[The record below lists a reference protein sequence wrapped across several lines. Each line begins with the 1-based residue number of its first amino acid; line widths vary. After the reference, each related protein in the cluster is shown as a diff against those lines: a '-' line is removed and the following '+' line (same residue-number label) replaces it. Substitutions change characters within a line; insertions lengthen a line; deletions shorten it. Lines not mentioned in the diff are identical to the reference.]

1 MAGVIGASQGG
12 LANKSGS
19 VLEGI
24 VKGALMPHGFR
35 VIQHRDLERL
45 PENEKDELLIQNAP
59 YTTLYGSK
67 GKTEFLLKSKKYGL
81 EVRIECKWQ
90 QSAGSVDEKLPHLY
104 LSAVDAMPENDVIIL
119 IDGNGFRDGAITWL
133 RNAVDNRLYV
143 PVEKSRKN
151 VMVMSATEF
160 MTWANNTFR

>member
-1 MAGVIGASQGG
+1 MVISQGG

-24 VKGALMPHGFR
+24 VKGVLAPHGFDI
-35 VIQHRDLERL
+35 VQNRDLTRL
-45 PENEKDELLIQNAP
+45 PEGAQDELLIINAP

-67 GKTEFLLKSKKYGL
+67 GKTEFLLKSKKYNL

-104 LSAVDAMPENDVIIL
+104 LSAIDAMPENNVIIL
-119 IDGNGFRDGAITWL
+119 IDGDGFRDGALSWL
-133 RNAVDNRLYV
+133 RNAVNNRLYI
-143 PVEKSRKN
+143 PDDNKYKN
-151 VMVMSATEF
+151 IMVMNATEF
-160 MTWANNTFR
+160 MTWANKTFR

>member
-1 MAGVIGASQGG
+1 MVISQGG
-12 LANKSGS
+12 LANRSGS

-24 VKGALMPHGFR
+24 VIGALTPHGFH
-35 VIQHRDLERL
+35 VVQNRDLEKIPLTERS
-45 PENEKDELLIQNAP
+45 EILIKNAP

-67 GKTEFLLKSKKYGL
+67 GKTEFLLKSERYGL

-104 LSAVDAMPENDVIIL
+104 LSAVDAIPEDDVIIL
-119 IDGNGFRDGAITWL
+119 IDGDGFRAGAIEWL
-133 RNAVDNRLYV
+133 RNAVRNRLYI
-143 PVEKSRKN
+143 PEEKSQKN
-151 VMVMSATEF
+151 IRVMNATEF

>member
-1 MAGVIGASQGG
+1 MAISQGG

-24 VKGALMPHGFR
+24 VKGALVPHGFS
-35 VIQHRDLERL
+35 VVQNRDLAKL
-45 PENEKDELLIQNAP
+45 SPDDSSELLIKNAP

-67 GKTEFLLKSKKYGL
+67 GKTEFLLKSKKYDL

-90 QSAGSVDEKLPHLY
+90 QSSGSVDEKLPHLY
-104 LSAVDAMPENDVIIL
+104 LSAVDAIPEDDVIIL
-119 IDGNGFRDGAITWL
+119 IDGNGFRTGAIAWL
-133 RNAVDNRLYV
+133 RNAVENRLYISE
-143 PVEKSRKN
+143 EKHQKN
-151 VMVMSATEF
+151 IMVMNATEF

>member
-1 MAGVIGASQGG
+1 MTTSQGG

-24 VKGALMPHGFR
+24 VKGALVPHGFNA
-35 VIQHRDLERL
+35 IQNRDLAKL
-45 PENEKDELLIQNAP
+45 PEDKQDELLIQNAP
-59 YTTLYGSK
+59 YATLYGSK
-67 GKTEFLLKSKKYGL
+67 GKTEFLLRSKKYNL

-104 LSAVDAMPENDVIIL
+104 LSAVDAMPENNVIIL

-133 RNAVDNRLYV
+133 RNAAKDKLYIT
-143 PVEKSRKN
+143 EETRHKN
-151 VMVMSATEF
+151 VMIMNATEF

>member
-1 MAGVIGASQGG
+1 MVISQGG
-12 LANKSGS
+12 LANRSGS

-24 VKGALMPHGFR
+24 VIGALTPHSFN
-35 VIQHRDLERL
+35 VVQNKDLAKL
-45 PENEKDELLIQNAP
+45 PESEQAELLIKNVP

-67 GKTEFLLKSKKYGL
+67 GKTEFLLKSKKYDL

-104 LSAVDAMPENDVIIL
+104 LSAVNAMPEDNVIIL
-119 IDGNGFRDGAITWL
+119 IDGNGFRAGAIAWL
-133 RNAVDNRLYV
+133 RNAVKNRLYI
-143 PVEKSRKN
+143 PEEKKQKN
-151 VMVMSATEF
+151 VMVMNATEF

>member
-1 MAGVIGASQGG
+1 MTLSQGG

-24 VKGALMPHGFR
+24 VTGALAPHGFKI
-35 VIQHRDLERL
+35 IQNKDLLKL
-45 PENEKDELLIQNAP
+45 PEPEQNELLIKNAP

-81 EVRIECKWQ
+81 KVRIECKWQ

-104 LSAVDAMPENDVIIL
+104 LSAVNAIPEDDVIIL
-119 IDGNGFRDGAITWL
+119 IDGNGFRDGAIAWL
-133 RNAVDNRLYV
+133 RNAVDNRLYI
-143 PVEKSRKN
+143 PEDMERKN
-151 VMVMSATEF
+151 IMMMNATDF

>member
-1 MAGVIGASQGG
+1 MVISQGG

-24 VKGALMPHGFR
+24 VKGALAPHGFN
-35 VIQHRDLERL
+35 VVQNRDLSKV
-45 PENEKDELLIQNAP
+45 PKNEQDELLIQNAP

-104 LSAVDAMPENDVIIL
+104 LSAIDAMPENNVIIL
-119 IDGNGFRDGAITWL
+119 IDGDGFRDGAITWL
-133 RNAVDNRLYV
+133 RNAVNNRLYI
-143 PVEKSRKN
+143 PDEKRLKN
-151 VMVMSATEF
+151 VMVMNATEF

>member
-1 MAGVIGASQGG
+1 MGISQGC

-24 VKGALMPHGFR
+24 VKGALVPHGF
-35 VIQHRDLERL
+35 VVVQNRDLEKL
-45 PENEKDELLIQNAP
+45 PENGRDELLIQNAP

-67 GKTEFLLKSKKYGL
+67 GKTEFLLRSKKYGL

-104 LSAVDAMPENDVIIL
+104 LSAVDAIPENNVIIL
-119 IDGNGFRDGAITWL
+119 IDGNGFRDGAIAWL
-133 RNAVDNRLYV
+133 RNAVNNRLYV
-143 PVEKSRKN
+143 SEEKRHKN
-151 VMVMSATEF
+151 VMVMNATEF